1 MIDFFKK
8 MITEKEIVD
17 LAAEPINEKRR
28 LQIATCALFLEV
40 AHSDDDFSIE
50 EKIFIESTMRDKF
63 NLDEQTVSEL
73 IELSMKQT
81 DKSVSLYEFT
91 EIINQHFDKNA
102 KYEVIKKRGPC
113 RETKLDFD
121 KYEEHFL
128 RKISGNLHIEHSDF
142 IAAKLEVKAE
152 NNL

>member
-17 LAAEPINEKRR
+17 LAAEPTNEKKR

-102 KYEVIKKRGPC
+102 KYEVMKNLWR
-113 RETKLDFD
+113 LVFADDNLD